1 MQISILG
8 QLRTAELLDEAGFV
22 GRVIDFAFFH
32 FSPVFYENIE
42 QINRV
47 EQLSDAYHLQFGQDD
62 VMVMY
67 LVEVRRKAP

>member
-8 QLRTAELLDEAGFV
+8 QLRTAELLDRAGFE
-22 GRVIDFAFFH
+22 GRVIDFAFFQ

-42 QINRV
+42 QIKRV
-47 EQLSDAYHLQFGQDD
+47 EQLSDAYHLQFGEED

-67 LVEVRRKAP
+67 LIEARRK